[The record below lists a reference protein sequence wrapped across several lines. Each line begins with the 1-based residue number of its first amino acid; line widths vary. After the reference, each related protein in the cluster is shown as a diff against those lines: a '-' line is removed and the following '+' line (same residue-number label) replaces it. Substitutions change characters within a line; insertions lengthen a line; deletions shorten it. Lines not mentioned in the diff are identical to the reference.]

1 MLAYCF
7 ALTLCLGSGNIGILM
22 GDEFLIAALVYVI
35 ACLGLVLYLQKQSSK
50 LKTKVDALTVLV
62 KESDRQREAFKREL
76 HELRSGTIGVGRR
89 VVELEK
95 KLSQQSDILEEA
107 SQQDPQAKLYSRAV
121 KMVGL
126 GAGIEE
132 LMQEC
137 ELPKAEAELIL
148 RLHSK

>member
-1 MLAYCF
+1 
-7 ALTLCLGSGNIGILM
+7 M
-22 GDEFLIAALVYVI
+22 GDELLIAALVSVV
-35 ACLGLVLYLQKQSSK
+35 ACLGLVLYLQKQSRK

-62 KESDRQREAFKREL
+62 KESDRQREAVKREL
-76 HELRSGTIGVGRR
+76 QELRSGTIGVGRR

-95 KLSQQSDILEEA
+95 KLAQQSDMIEES

-121 KMVGL
+121 KMVAL

-132 LMQEC
+132 LIQEC

-148 RLHSK
+148 RLHRK